1 MKQNS
6 LLQAIFAA
14 SKPRTVLPL
23 LFGLAVS
30 ADNRISSKWLGNVLY
45 KCGFS
50 VSYDEVSKSLHL
62 IPIRSE
68 LASPWLCY
76 N

>member
-23 LFGLAVS
+23 LFGLAICCFVA
-30 ADNRISSKWLGNVLY
+30 ADNQMSSKWLNNVLY
-45 KCGFS
+45 KCRFA
-50 VSYDEVSKSLHL
+50 VSYDEVRKSLHRIL
-62 IPIRSE
+62 IWS
-68 LASPWLCY
+68 
-76 N
+76 